1 MTLSQ
6 YFVCFIIY
14 GFFGWIYESLY
25 YSVQFRKPVN
35 TGFLHVCFC
44 PIYGFACVGN
54 MVLFGNTENCAVIF
68 LASTIVISLLEYFV
82 SWLLEDMFGKR
93 WWDYRGWPLNINGRI
108 SLFSSLAFGVMSL
121 VQMKLLHPSIV
132 GFVTGLS
139 EKYTY
144 ATILLFTAIIIL
156 DILIT
161 IKDMDKEA
169 DRLWFL
175 NEQLPILH
183 NANEKLSE
191 TAKVIAD
198 KYSNARS
205 RIRERIGRL

>member
-25 YSVQFRKPVN
+25 YSVQLRKPVN

-54 MVLFGNTENCAVIF
+54 AVLFKNTENGVIIF
-68 LASTIVISLLEYFV
+68 VTSMLVISLMEYFV
-82 SWLLEDMFGKR
+82 SWLLETLFGKR
-93 WWDYRGWPLNINGRI
+93 WWDYRELPFNINGRI
-108 SLFSSLAFGVMSL
+108 SLFSSLAFGAMSL
-121 VQMKLLHPSIV
+121 VQMKLLHPSV
-132 GFVTGLS
+132 AGFVTRLS

-144 ATILLFTAIIIL
+144 VTILLFMAVIIL
-156 DILIT
+156 DLLLT
-161 IKDMDKEA
+161 IKDMDKEENK
-169 DRLWFL
+169 LWFV

-191 TAKVIAD
+191 KVKLIAD
-198 KYSNARS
+198 KYSDARS
-205 RIRERIGRL
+205 RIREKMGR